1 MTLSNKQRGVF
12 LLFAVLA
19 LVIGS
24 EVALELYYRGEALVQ
39 VENLGS
45 EPVEG
50 LTLINGTERVAFGK
64 VQPGAKAKVYLAG
77 HGTNTLRLEFRQRGN
92 GLTNYELPGFDAGE
106 MYRDGFK
113 LRVRL
118 RSNEVERFQEE
129 SEPATPLG
137 RFTQARWKEMTERL
151 DSEFK

>member
-1 MTLSNKQRGVF
+1 M
-12 LLFAVLA
+12 
-19 LVIGS
+19 
-24 EVALELYYRGEALVQ
+24 
-39 VENLGS
+39 
-45 EPVEG
+45 
-50 LTLINGTERVAFGK
+50 
-64 VQPGAKAKVYLAG
+64 
-77 HGTNTLRLEFRQRGN
+77 
-92 GLTNYELPGFDAGE
+92 TNYELPGFDAGE

>member
-1 MTLSNKQRGVF
+1 MTLSKKQRGVF
-12 LLFAVLA
+12 ILLAVMA

-24 EVALELYYRGEALVQ
+24 EIALELYYRGEALVQ

-50 LTLINGTERVAFGK
+50 LTLINGAERVAFGK
-64 VQPGAKAKVYLAG
+64 VQPGAKAKIYLG
-77 HGTNTLRLEFRQRGN
+77 GNGTNILRLEFRQRGN
-92 GLTNYELPGFDAGE
+92 ALTNYELPGFDAGE

-113 LRVRL
+113 LCVRL

-137 RFTQARWKEMTERL
+137 RFAQALWKGITERL